1 MLSGE
6 GDPDFEGDAD
16 GNFEGDVD
24 GEDSDDDIDLFK
36 EKRYEKTKAENWT
49 MHENGRPRRDIQAI
63 PFTGP
68 AEFFGPNLTGE
79 ELKGMFDVHGNIRFF
94 KIFKWMLP
102 TFGSVSFYEFL
113 SARMLNFMLHNI
125 QTKGWTSLYY
135 QKEKIISDDAIAC
148 FFWMST
154 GAEFEGCSIDR
165 ADLVDM

>member
-1 MLSGE
+1 M
-6 GDPDFEGDAD
+6 
-16 GNFEGDVD
+16 
-24 GEDSDDDIDLFK
+24 I
-36 EKRYEKTKAENWT
+36 
-49 MHENGRPRRDIQAI
+49 
-63 PFTGP
+63 
-68 AEFFGPNLTGE
+68 
-79 ELKGMFDVHGNIRFF
+79 DVHGNIRFS
-94 KIFKWMLP
+94 KIFEWMLP
-102 TFGSVSFYEFL
+102 TFDGVSFYDFL